1 MKNNKLLTVLL
12 LLLIAITLVGVIT
25 LVIFLNTDS
34 RSVEGSEPSIDEIV
48 KASVEVPEITTNL
61 ADDGFI
67 KISFTIQT
75 DSTKGKKELEKSLFQ
90 VTNLIISE
98 LSELEQADFDGKNGQ
113 DQGSY
118 KTQQEAMKKGR
129 KMAMETSCEFVVHG
143 RDGKIRLSQSYG
155 NDPKTQE
162 SDKKQSKTQNKSSK
176 NNK

>member
-61 ADDGFI
+61 SDEGFI

-75 DSTKGKKELEKSLFQ
+75 DSSKGKKELEKRLFQ
-90 VTNLIISE
+90 VKNLIISE
-98 LSELEQADFDGKNGQ
+98 LSELEQADFDGKDGQ
-113 DQGSY
+113 ENLEATL
-118 KTQQEAMKKGR
+118 KTRINSIMQEGTIEKVYI
-129 KMAMETSCEFVVHG
+129 TS
-143 RDGKIRLSQSYG
+143 RIIQ
-155 NDPKTQE
+155 
-162 SDKKQSKTQNKSSK
+162 
-176 NNK
+176 

>member
-61 ADDGFI
+61 SDDGFI

-75 DSTKGKKELEKSLFQ
+75 DSAKGKKELEKRLFQ
-90 VTNLIISE
+90 VKYLVISE
-98 LSELEQADFDGKNGQ
+98 LAELEQADSDGKKGQ
-113 DQGSY
+113 GNLEATL
-118 KTQQEAMKKGR
+118 KT
-129 KMAMETSCEFVVHG
+129 
-143 RDGKIRLSQSYG
+143 
-155 NDPKTQE
+155 
-162 SDKKQSKTQNKSSK
+162 
-176 NNK
+176 

>member
-61 ADDGFI
+61 SDDGFI

-75 DSTKGKKELEKSLFQ
+75 DSAKGKKELEKRLFQ
-90 VTNLIISE
+90 VKNLLISE
-98 LSELEQADFDGKNGQ
+98 LSELEQADFDGKKGQ
-113 DQGSY
+113 ENLEATL
-118 KTQQEAMKKGR
+118 KTINSIMQEGTIEKVYI
-129 KMAMETSCEFVVHG
+129 TS
-143 RDGKIRLSQSYG
+143 RIIQ
-155 NDPKTQE
+155 
-162 SDKKQSKTQNKSSK
+162 
-176 NNK
+176 